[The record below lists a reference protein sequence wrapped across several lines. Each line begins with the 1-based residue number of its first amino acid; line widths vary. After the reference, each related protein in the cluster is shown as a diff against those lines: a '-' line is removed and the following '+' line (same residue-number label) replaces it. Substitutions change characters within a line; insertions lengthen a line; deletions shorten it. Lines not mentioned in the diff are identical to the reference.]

1 MKTSAATAAS
11 AANAANA
18 ATTAAAKAAAK
29 APGQRPAGR
38 LPPVVAALRW
48 RTLKRQF
55 DQRSLRE
62 RLLLIAASVGLVLML
77 ADALWLA
84 PALADFKAARQ
95 QRGAAQLALNSLQ
108 DSLPQVQARET
119 ALAQARA
126 SELTLWRQ
134 RVRDGDSQL
143 REHESAL
150 VGSERMVELLEQ
162 MLARHGDVRVRAM
175 RSLGR
180 SDLLASAAPG
190 QATALAPASPAATT
204 AAGNTATAAGVT
216 TPTLYRHGVELELE
230 GGFNALLAY
239 LQAMEALPQRV
250 LWGSVGFKV
259 QQHPRS
265 VLTLRVYTLSRD
277 KHWLEI

>member
-1 MKTSAATAAS
+1 MKNSAATV
-11 AANAANA
+11 N
-18 ATTAAAKAAAK
+18 
-29 APGQRPAGR
+29 APGQRTLGAGPQA
-38 LPPVVAALRW
+38 LAALRW
-48 RTLKRQF
+48 RSLKRHF

-62 RLLLIAASVGLVLML
+62 RLLLIAAAAGAALML
-77 ADALWLA
+77 ADAMWLTPAWLA
-84 PALADFKAARQ
+84 YKAAQQ
-95 QRGAAQLALNSLQ
+95 QRSAAQLSLGSLQ
-108 DSLPQVQARET
+108 DSLPQVQARVA

-126 SELTLWRQ
+126 AELTHWRQ
-134 RVRDGDSQL
+134 RVREGDSQL

-162 MLARHGDVRVRAM
+162 LLARHGEVRVRAM

-180 SDLLASAAPG
+180 SDLLAGASAEQGVADLTA
-190 QATALAPASPAATT
+190 ATSNSATSAGATAATT
-204 AAGNTATAAGVT
+204 ATLAVGQAAASPAVS

-230 GGFNALLAY
+230 GGFNELLAY

-250 LWGSVGFKV
+250 LWGSVSLKV

-265 VLTLRVYTLSRD
+265 LLTLRVYTLSRD

>member
-1 MKTSAATAAS
+1 MKNSAATA
-11 AANAANA
+11 N
-18 ATTAAAKAAAK
+18 
-29 APGQRPAGR
+29 APGQRR
-38 LPPVVAALRW
+38 LGAVPQALAALRW
-48 RTLKRQF
+48 RSLKRHF

-62 RLLLIAASVGLVLML
+62 RLLLIAAAAGAALML
-77 ADALWLA
+77 ADAMWLTPAWLA
-84 PALADFKAARQ
+84 YKAAQQ
-95 QRGAAQLALNSLQ
+95 QRSAAQLSLGSLQ
-108 DSLPQVQARET
+108 DSLPQVQARVA

-126 SELTLWRQ
+126 AELTHWRQ
-134 RVRDGDSQL
+134 RVREGDSQL

-162 MLARHGDVRVRAM
+162 LLARHGEVRVRAM

-180 SDLLASAAPG
+180 SDLLAGASAEQGVADLTA
-190 QATALAPASPAATT
+190 ATSNSATSAGATAATT
-204 AAGNTATAAGVT
+204 ATLAVGQAAASPAVS

-230 GGFNALLAY
+230 GGFNELLAY

-250 LWGSVGFKV
+250 LWGSVSLKV

-265 VLTLRVYTLSRD
+265 LLTLRVYTLSRD